1 MVKGIEIFEKHF
13 TGQEGKYVLIGGAAC
28 DLAMSEAGL
37 PFRATK
43 DLDIVL
49 IIEAL
54 DEEFFHIF
62 WSFIKAGGYKNRQKS
77 TGKNLFYRFYDPE
90 DKNYPYMLELFS
102 RIPDTIQEPYDWH
115 IVPLPLNDEVSSL
128 SAILLD
134 SGYYTFIKEGV
145 TLKDSTPFL
154 APEYI
159 IPLKAKAFL
168 DLSEK
173 KNAGESI
180 DSRDI
185 NKHRN
190 DVFRLYQI
198 LTLDKS
204 VILPGDLPS
213 DMKRFIDM
221 VSGQNVVL
229 SEFGIRRQS
238 LSEVL
243 ENLKRIF
250 NLI

>member
-1 MVKGIEIFEKHF
+1 
-13 TGQEGKYVLIGGAAC
+13 
-28 DLAMSEAGL
+28 
-37 PFRATK
+37 
-43 DLDIVL
+43 
-49 IIEAL
+49 
-54 DEEFFHIF
+54 
-62 WSFIKAGGYKNRQKS
+62 
-77 TGKNLFYRFYDPE
+77 
-90 DKNYPYMLELFS
+90 MLELFS

-128 SAILLD
+128 STILLD
-134 SGYYTFIKEGV
+134 SGYYTFIKDGV
-145 TLKDSTPFL
+145 TMKDSTPFL

-198 LTLDKS
+198 LTPDKS

-221 VSGQNVVL
+221 ISGQNVVL

>member
-1 MVKGIEIFEKHF
+1 MVKGIDIFKKHF

-54 DEEFFHIF
+54 DEEFFRIF
-62 WSFIKAGGYKNRQKS
+62 WNFIKEGEYKNRQKS
-77 TGKNLFYRFYDPE
+77 TGKSLFYRFYDPE
-90 DKNYPYMLELFS
+90 NGNYPYMLELFS
-102 RIPDTIQEPYDWH
+102 RIPDKIQNPYDWH
-115 IVPLPLNDEVSSL
+115 IVPLSLNDEVSSL

-134 SGYYTFIKEGV
+134 NGYYTFIKDGI
-145 TLKDSTPFL
+145 TLKDSIPFL
-154 APEYI
+154 SPEYI

-173 KNAGESI
+173 KNSGESI
-180 DSRDI
+180 DYRDI

-190 DVFRLYQI
+190 DVFRLYQL
-198 LTLDKS
+198 LTPDKS
-204 VILPGDLPS
+204 VVLPGDLIS
-213 DMKRFIDM
+213 DMNRFIDM
-221 VSGQNVVL
+221 VSKQNVAI
-229 SEFGIRRQS
+229 SEFGIKRQS
-238 LSEVL
+238 LVEVL
-243 ENLKRIF
+243 ENLKKIF
-250 NLI
+250 NLT